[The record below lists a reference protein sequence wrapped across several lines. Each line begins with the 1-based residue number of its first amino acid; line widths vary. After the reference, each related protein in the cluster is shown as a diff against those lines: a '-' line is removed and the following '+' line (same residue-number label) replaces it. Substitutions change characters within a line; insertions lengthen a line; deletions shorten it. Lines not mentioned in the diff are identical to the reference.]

1 MSKLRSLTKLVNF
14 GFRPISIRNA
24 SSSSKIIS
32 SEVMDL
38 QLPGLSF
45 HDMCWRDGKW
55 GDYMALIDGVRG
67 DSYTHAEARSI
78 SKSFAQGLLELGAQ
92 PGDVLAVVMPNMPEY
107 AFAMLGASEAALRVT
122 TLNPTYTPHEIRGQ
136 FVNSETK
143 FIITTSQLLQ
153 KVIDASE
160 GLSTIKKIILIGDE
174 KSNCIAYKDVVRN
187 NGELMNDAPKPDL
200 DSVYALPYSS
210 GTTGVPKGVMLS
222 HNNLVSQ
229 MAQMNHP
236 KFAVIEEEEVN
247 ICVLPMYHIFAMNVT
262 MSSMLYQGGMTIT
275 VPMFEP
281 KMFLDMMLKYR
292 PTNLQLAPPLV
303 GFLATHPAVTTD
315 HMASLKNIV
324 VGAAPAGQALINLF
338 LEKAP
343 HVRFREGYGM
353 TELSPAVTFT
363 SKTTNETGGSCGQ
376 LLPNTQMKVIDLD
389 SGELLGAGERGE
401 LCFSGPQVMK
411 GYFNNDKATQET
423 LFDGWIHTGDIGYF
437 DENNAV
443 YIVDRKKELI
453 KVKGLQVAP
462 AELEN
467 LIRGMKGVADVAVIG
482 IPDERSGEIP
492 RAYVVKS
499 QDEITDKDIIDQV
512 AAALSKHKHLTGGVE
527 FLNVIPKSAAGK
539 ILRKDLK
546 AAFAAKSV

>member
-1 MSKLRSLTKLVNF
+1 
-14 GFRPISIRNA
+14 
-24 SSSSKIIS
+24 
-32 SEVMDL
+32 MDL
-38 QLPGLSF
+38 QLPCLSF
-45 HDMCWRDGKW
+45 HEMCWRGGKW
-55 GDYMALIDGVRG
+55 GDNLALIDAVRG
-67 DSYTHAEARSI
+67 DTYTHAEARSI
-78 SKSFAQGLLELGAQ
+78 SKSFAYGLIELGAQ

-122 TLNPTYTPHEIRGQ
+122 TLNPTYTAHEIRGQ

-153 KVIDASE
+153 KVIDASD
-160 GLSTIKKIILIGDE
+160 GLHAKIILIGDE
-174 KSNCIAYKDVVRN
+174 KENCISYNDIVRN
-187 NGELMNDAPKPDL
+187 NGELLNNAPKPDL

-262 MSSMLYQGGMTIT
+262 MSSMLYQGGKTIT

-281 KMFLDMMLKYR
+281 KMFLDTMLKYR

-315 HMASLKNIV
+315 HLASLKNIV

-338 LEKAP
+338 LQKAP

-423 LFDGWIHTGDIGYF
+423 LFDGWIHTGDIGYY
-437 DENNAV
+437 DENHALF
-443 YIVDRKKELI
+443 IVDRKKELI

-512 AAALSKHKHLTGGVE
+512 AIALSKHKHLAGGVE
-527 FLNVIPKSAAGK
+527 FIDAIPKSAAGK

-546 AAFAAKSV
+546 AAFAAK